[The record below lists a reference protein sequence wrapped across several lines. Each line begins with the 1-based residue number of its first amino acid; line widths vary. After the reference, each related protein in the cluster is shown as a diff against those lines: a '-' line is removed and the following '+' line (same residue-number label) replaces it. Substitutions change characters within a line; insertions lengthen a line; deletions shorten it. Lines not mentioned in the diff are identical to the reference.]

1 MKRTIAISAVTAAV
15 LVGGGVAT
23 AVAFAADDDGGKG
36 RDQVTRSADRAEQ
49 SRATGE
55 PVTLDEALAS
65 ALKSVPGTVTEA
77 ELDDDDDDEGRT
89 VWELDVYGT
98 DKAWHDVTV
107 DAGSAKVLSARDDDD
122 NDARDRHAPRSAA
135 VSLKAAV
142 DAATGAHPGTVTSVD
157 LDDDEDEP
165 LRWEVDVTAEDGA
178 RYDLNVDARTGKVT
192 VDRDDD

>member
-23 AVAFAADDDGGKG
+23 AVAFADDDGGKG

-49 SRATGE
+49 SRATGGR
-55 PVTLDEALAS
+55 VTLDEALAA

-77 ELDDDDDDEGRT
+77 ELDDDDDDGGRT

-157 LDDDEDEP
+157 LDDDEDGP
-165 LRWEVDVTAEDGA
+165 LRWEVDVTGEDGA
-178 RYDLNVDARTGKVT
+178 RYDLDVDARTGEVT

>member
-23 AVAFAADDDGGKG
+23 AVAFADDDGGKG

-55 PVTLDEALAS
+55 RVTLDEALAA

-77 ELDDDDDDEGRT
+77 ELDDDDDDGGRT

-142 DAATGAHPGTVTSVD
+142 DAATGAHPGTVTSVN

-165 LRWEVDVTAEDGA
+165 LRWEVDVTGEDGT
-178 RYDLNVDARTGKVT
+178 RYDLNVEASTGKVT